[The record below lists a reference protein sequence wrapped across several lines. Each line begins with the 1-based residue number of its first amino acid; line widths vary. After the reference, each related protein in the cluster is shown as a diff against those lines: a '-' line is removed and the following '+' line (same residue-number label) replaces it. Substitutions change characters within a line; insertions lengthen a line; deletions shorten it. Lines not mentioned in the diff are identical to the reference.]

1 MIWSGPRQPSRRDA
15 GFTLVEV
22 LVVLA
27 LVSLLT
33 VALFS
38 SVRFGL
44 KAWERTT
51 SRAAAI
57 DQNLLVQ
64 DFLRRMIAAA
74 YPSFV
79 VDDLTHGHVDF
90 AGTETSLSF
99 FAPTPLARGLGGR
112 SRFVVSQVQS
122 GEAKALTV
130 TSQSE
135 LTPVEAV
142 SRVRDVLMTNLEG
155 IEFSYFGKGR
165 SGALQWRNSW
175 VSEPSLPQLVRLRVR
190 FPAGDQR
197 VWPELL
203 IAPRIDVDV
212 SCVYDLLTKQ
222 CRGR

>member
-1 MIWSGPRQPSRRDA
+1 MTCNGSRHPSRRDA

-33 VALFS
+33 VALFGA
-38 SVRFGL
+38 VHFGL

-51 SRAAAI
+51 SRASAI

-64 DFLRRMIAAA
+64 DFLRRTIAAA
-74 YPSFV
+74 YPSFL

-90 AGTETSLSF
+90 AGTETSISF
-99 FAPTPLARGLGGR
+99 FAPTPVARGLGGR
-112 SRFVVSQVQS
+112 SRFVVSLDQNR
-122 GEAKALTV
+122 EAKALTV

-135 LTPVEAV
+135 LVPAEAV

-165 SGALQWRNSW
+165 SGALQWRKSW
-175 VSEPSLPQLVRLRVR
+175 VSEPTLPQLVRLRVK

-197 VWPELL
+197 AWPELL
-203 IAPRIDVDV
+203 ISPRIDVDV

>member
-1 MIWSGPRQPSRRDA
+1 MTGNGARKPSRRDA

-33 VALFS
+33 AALFG
-38 SVRFGL
+38 SVHFGL

-79 VDDLTHGHVDF
+79 VDDLTHGHIDF
-90 AGTETSLSF
+90 AGTETSISF
-99 FAPTPLARGLGGR
+99 FAPTPVARGLGGR
-112 SRFVVSQVQS
+112 SRFVVSLDQN
-122 GEAKALTV
+122 KALTV
-130 TSQSE
+130 ISQSE
-135 LTPVEAV
+135 WVPAEAV

-165 SGALQWRNSW
+165 SGPLQWRNSW
-175 VSEPSLPQLVRLRVR
+175 VAEPSLPQLVRLRVK
-190 FPAGDQR
+190 FPSDDQR

-212 SCVYDLLTKQ
+212 GCVYDLLTKQ